1 MRGWTVG
8 DWLHYVIDVALIL
21 ALILLLMDDG
31 RRASFA
37 DRFSFP
43 QAQNL
48 LR

>member
-1 MRGWTVG
+1 MRGLTVG
-8 DWLHYVIDVALIL
+8 DWLHYVIDAALIFV
-21 ALILLLMDDG
+21 LILLLMDDG

-43 QAQNL
+43 QAQSL